1 MRQMSQELLI
11 IGNLNS
17 SENVVNLGVRT
28 ESITSVTKK
37 FIGETSVTQ
46 VGQCRVEVCTVRI

>member
-37 FIGETSVTQ
+37 FIGETLVTQ
-46 VGQCRVEVCTVRI
+46 VGQCRVEVCRVRI